1 MGNAMDKSPKK
12 FLFAFEEGNG
22 YLTNN
27 LIRDKDGISA
37 AVLICIVTSWWKKR
51 GKTLEEAL
59 KEIYDEYGY
68 FKEENAGY
76 DLEGIKGKKII
87 ENSMSELRENISVYV
102 ENLELDMAY
111 DYLTKRAYGSSD
123 NERAAMEK
131 FRGLPESN
139 ILEFES
145 CEGVSVIIRPSGTE
159 PKLKIYFSARGAGLN
174 IADAKI
180 EKIKAKTLDVIK
192 GLIHK
197 A

>member
-1 MGNAMDKSPKK
+1 
-12 FLFAFEEGNG
+12 
-22 YLTNN
+22 
-27 LIRDKDGISA
+27 
-37 AVLICIVTSWWKKR
+37 
-51 GKTLEEAL
+51 
-59 KEIYDEYGY
+59 
-68 FKEENAGY
+68 
-76 DLEGIKGKKII
+76 
-87 ENSMSELRENISVYV
+87 MSELRENISVYA
-102 ENLELDMAY
+102 ETLELDMAY

>member
-1 MGNAMDKSPKK
+1 
-12 FLFAFEEGNG
+12 
-22 YLTNN
+22 
-27 LIRDKDGISA
+27 
-37 AVLICIVTSWWKKR
+37 
-51 GKTLEEAL
+51 
-59 KEIYDEYGY
+59 
-68 FKEENAGY
+68 
-76 DLEGIKGKKII
+76 
-87 ENSMSELRENISVYV
+87 MSELRENISVYA
-102 ENLELDMAY
+102 ETLELDMAY

-123 NERAAMEK
+123 NERTAMEK

-180 EKIKAKTLDVIK
+180 EKIKAKILDVIK